1 MQNTWDPQ
9 LVILLQRVGEL
20 QVELSKL
27 GFKPD
32 KINQMTEAT
41 SNLATATD
49 SELAESAPVT
59 GGILSSNMIQ

>member
-1 MQNTWDPQ
+1 
-9 LVILLQRVGEL
+9 
-20 QVELSKL
+20 KL